1 MIITMYIVRIYKCEK
16 NKPRRLVGVVEKVG
30 VKGRRAFTNYDEL
43 WEILN
48 SSMPPLS
55 SLRKERRN
63 LRGHMKENKLDKR
76 R

>member
-1 MIITMYIVRIYKCEK
+1 MITTTYIIRIYKCEK

-30 VKGRRAFTNYDEL
+30 VKGRRAFTNCDEL

-48 SSMPPLS
+48 SPMSLLS
-55 SLRKERRN
+55 SFHKERKK
-63 LRGHMKENKLDKR
+63 LQGHMQENKLDER

>member
-1 MIITMYIVRIYKCEK
+1 MRITTYIVRIYNCEK

-48 SSMPPLS
+48 SPIPPLS
-55 SLRKERRN
+55 SLHKERRKH
-63 LRGHMKENKLDKR
+63 RGHMEENELGKR

>member
-1 MIITMYIVRIYKCEK
+1 MIITTYIVRIYKCEK

-30 VKGRRAFTNYDEL
+30 VKGRTAFTNYDEL

>member
-1 MIITMYIVRIYKCEK
+1 MIITTYIIRIYKCEK

-30 VKGRRAFTNYDEL
+30 VKGQRAFTNYDEL

-48 SSMPPLS
+48 SPMPPLS
-55 SLRKERRN
+55 SLHKERRR
-63 LRGHMKENKLDKR
+63 LRGHMHGNKLDKR